1 MIPSGAAPVTA
12 IKSQP
17 SPAQCFSRLRHAYME
32 LIKSRITAMVLL
44 TALCGA
50 YLAAGNAGL
59 SAFHW
64 KLLAAILGIGLV
76 AAGTAAANEIIER
89 KSDAKMKRTS
99 QRPLVTGAISI
110 FHALAVTTL
119 LIFGG
124 TLLIAFT
131 SNWLAAWLTLATSI
145 TYVAIYTPLKKITPL
160 CTAIGAVPGAM
171 PILLGWV
178 AVRGQVGW
186 QALALFAILFFW
198 QFPHFHAIS
207 LLYADDYR
215 RGDIRMLAVVEPDGR
230 STRLRIAAYSIVL
243 VAATL
248 VPAFTKM
255 SSIGFGIAALILGL
269 PLLAQSIRILTAR
282 HAPKLEARRMLLAT
296 VIYLPLL
303 MAALIL
309 DRMF

>member
-1 MIPSGAAPVTA
+1 MIPD
-12 IKSQP
+12 
-17 SPAQCFSRLRHAYME
+17 REHAVVRSLLHQYSE
-32 LIKSRITAMVLL
+32 LIKARITAMVLL
-44 TALCGA
+44 TAWCGA
-50 YLAAGNAGL
+50 YLAAGNSGV
-59 SAFHW
+59 SAFDW

-99 QRPLVTGAISI
+99 QRPLVTGAISMV
-110 FHALAVTTL
+110 HALAATMF
-119 LIFGG
+119 LIIGG

-145 TYVAIYTPLKKITPL
+145 TYVAIYTPLKKVTPL

-178 AVRGQVGW
+178 AVRGEIGW

-215 RGDIRMLAVVEPDGR
+215 RGEIHMLAAVEPDGR
-230 STRLRIAAYSIVL
+230 STRRRIAAYSVVL

-248 VPAFTKM
+248 VPAFTHM
-255 SSIGFGIAALILGL
+255 SSLAFGAIAVLLGL
-269 PLLAQSIRILTAR
+269 PLVVQSVRILMAR
-282 HAPKLEARRMLLAT
+282 RPPRLEARRMLLAT

-309 DRMF
+309 DRML